1 MTSARTTLAEGERIV
16 TENGTAIVIH
26 VEGLGVHLQDAFMHV
41 EFKEYTN
48 LNLAQTIIDG
58 CPVALAEPLQPMWDG
73 LDEDV
78 RQVALTRLEVV
89 QEVLTGYR
97 EGHPALARKGEPHS
111 PFGPG
116 FGVSESKRCVA
127 MAQQLALEA
136 AGDRRLQR
144 RVYDGEILPTGCS
157 PNTVRSWVRAFKQR
171 GLIAL
176 IDGRSVRPSKS
187 WDLIDEPYRTVATEI
202 IDTFDGDRS
211 DLSIQEI
218 DRRTRVTLK
227 QRGFDD
233 VRTPQKKTQEFL
245 SALKREKGSS
255 TRAQRSRKSR
265 EVSGIKHYP
274 AVRPGQVVAIDVTRA
289 DNLVFDP
296 LSGCSYSVEI
306 IGAIDVA
313 TRVVLA
319 IRVVPM
325 SANGIEA
332 GLLTYDVCRPF
343 SMLVEGTSVSD
354 WRWSGLPDKLDLTEV
369 PVRYGRRLVAP
380 DFSTLQGEHRI
391 PSVRPDAIHTDHG
404 AIFVSKQYRAV
415 LASLGIDLLL
425 NRGGKANDNPHVE
438 RWHETIQRGLQQI
451 PGYKGRNLSERGRL
465 VSKEPLL
472 TAPQLQLHLRKWIA
486 LDYHRTPHSGI
497 VLPEQFDA
505 ELCPLEMW
513 DSMVEL
519 TGRIDV
525 PQSPD
530 LIYQFLPI
538 RWGTIGDAGV
548 EFKDLV
554 YDSLVLN
561 PYRSALCGR
570 FREQDDAAP
579 FFVDP
584 QDLSRI
590 WFFDRESDRV
600 EPIQWRGAD
609 RTRAP
614 MTEAIVNVARRR
626 IRDRGGNK
634 VIDRN
639 SATRQILEELTQITE
654 APERSKLRKMVIAAR
669 DRVEQDRIDHGEA
682 QAAQQLL
689 KPARPAEPL
698 ALSSRGAWPNLLDEE

>member
-1 MTSARTTLAEGERIV
+1 MTDARSCLLEGEPILTEKGMVIV
-16 TENGTAIVIH
+16 VH
-26 VEGLGVHLQDAFMHV
+26 VEHLGVELLNVFKEV
-41 EFKEYTN
+41 EFREYAT
-48 LNLAQTIIDG
+48 LDIVRSVSDG
-58 CPVALAEPLQPMWDG
+58 CPVALSEPLRPMWDA

-78 RQVALTRLEVV
+78 KQVALNRLEVV

-97 EGHPALARKGEPHS
+97 DGHPALARKGEPHI
-111 PFGPG
+111 PYGPG
-116 FGVSESKRCVA
+116 FGLSESKRCTA

-144 RVYDGEILPTGCS
+144 RVYDGEIQPKGCS
-157 PNTVRSWVRAFKQR
+157 PTTVRSWVRAFKAR
-171 GLIAL
+171 GLVAL
-176 IDGRSVRPSKS
+176 IDGRSIRPSKS
-187 WDLIDEPYRTVATEI
+187 WELVDERYRSVATEI

-211 DLSIQEI
+211 DLAIQEI
-218 DRRTRVTLK
+218 HRRTMVQLK
-227 QRGFDD
+227 VQGIDD
-233 VRTPQKKTQEFL
+233 VRNPQKKTQEFL

-255 TRAQRSRKSR
+255 TRAQRSHKTR

-274 AVRPGQVVAIDVTRA
+274 AIRPGQVVAIDVTRA

-296 LSGCSYSVEI
+296 LSGESYSVEI
-306 IGAIDVA
+306 IDVA

-319 IRVVPM
+319 LRVVPK
-325 SANGIEA
+325 SANGVEA

-343 SMLVEGTSVSD
+343 SVVVEGTTVSD
-354 WRWSGLPDKLDLTEV
+354 WRWGGLPEKIDLTEV
-369 PVRYGRRLVAP
+369 PVRYGRRLVSP

-391 PSVRPDAIHTDHG
+391 PSVRPTAIHTDH
-404 AIFVSKQYRAV
+404 ASIFVSRQYRDV

-425 NRGGKANDNPHVE
+425 NRGGKSNDNPHVE

-451 PGYKGRNLSERGRL
+451 PGYKGRNVSERGRL

-472 TAPQLQLHLRKWIA
+472 TARQLQLHLRKWIA
-486 LDYHRTPHSGI
+486 LDYHRTPHTGI
-497 VLPEQFDA
+497 VLPDEFDA
-505 ELCPLEMW
+505 DLCPLEFW

-525 PQSPD
+525 PQSPS

-538 RWGTIGDAGV
+538 RWGTIGHAGV

-554 YDSLVLN
+554 YDSVVLD

-570 FREQDDAAP
+570 FRARDNAAP

-590 WFFDRESDRV
+590 WFFDRESGRV
-600 EPIQWRGAD
+600 EPIEWRGAD

-614 MTEAIVNVARRR
+614 MAEAIVNTARKR
-626 IRDRGGNK
+626 ILDRGGNR

-639 SATRQILEELTQITE
+639 SATRQILDELTQITE
-654 APERSKLRKMVIAAR
+654 APDRPTLRKMLIAAR
-669 DRVEQDRIDHGEA
+669 TRVEQDRIDHGEA

-689 KPARPAEPL
+689 KPAPAAEPRVPTR
-698 ALSSRGAWPNLLDEE
+698 RGRWPNLLDEGA